1 MRNRIGLT
9 LVLVVMVA
17 LVPVEAI
24 STTMI
29 DLLTQVRVAIP
40 AFSSIVVVDS
50 GGQIVVAGIGTGLEL
65 DESVS
70 PPTLNAIGGGGGG
83 SISPRTVYYMVN
95 GMQVSFGT
103 PSVPQVMS
111 LEVYRN
117 GLLQIRDTGLGLGI
131 EDYTHTWGSNVIQFL
146 SPPGD
151 GDSVTIQYL
160 EM

>member
-17 LVPVEAI
+17 LVPVDAI

-29 DLLTQVRVAIP
+29 DLLTQVRVGVP
-40 AFSSIVVVDS
+40 AFSSIIAVGS
-50 GGQIVVAGIGTGLEL
+50 NGQMIVAGIGTGLEL

-70 PPTLNAIGGGGGG
+70 PPTLNATGGGGGG
-83 SISPRTVYYMVN
+83 SVSPRTVYYMAN
-95 GMQVSFGT
+95 GMQVSFGV
-103 PSVPQVMS
+103 PSVPQPMS
-111 LEVYRN
+111 LLVYRN
-117 GLLQIRDTGLGLGI
+117 GLLQVRDTGLGLGI

-151 GDSVTIQYL
+151 GDSVVIQYL